1 MTIGFDC
8 ATKLTEKMA
17 RDLKG
22 AGFEYAARYLGSS
35 WKSFDKKE
43 AEIIQKAGIKLIN
56 IFQKSANKLSYF
68 TEKQGI
74 TDGKDAEKWAKA
86 VDQPEG
92 TAIYFAVDCDITGKQ
107 MANIQTYLSAVK
119 KQLPSYKVGI
129 YGSYAVMYAMKN
141 DADYFWQTY
150 AWSRGEVAPFIHMY
164 QHENNIIIEGV
175 NIDRNRIMQSPGHWG
190 AAEAVQTSKY
200 TVQQETG
207 AFLTAADAKSG
218 KNKKGTVKPGT
229 YAIFNTSQGM
239 INVTKVEGK
248 PGSWINPHHETIHIV
263 SSGETLTKIAKTYS
277 TTIQAIQAKNPQ
289 IKYIN
294 LIYVGQVIK
303 I

>member
-1 MTIGFDC
+1 MTLGFDC

-17 RDLKG
+17 KDLKG
-22 AGFEYAARYLGSS
+22 AGFEYAARYLGES

-43 AEIIQKAGIKLIN
+43 AEIIQKAGIKLIS

-68 TEKQGI
+68 TEKQGSV
-74 TDGKDAEKWAKA
+74 DGKDAEKWAKA
-86 VDQPEG
+86 VGQPEG
-92 TAIYFAVDCDITGKQ
+92 TAIYFAVDCDMTGKQ
-107 MANIQTYLSAVK
+107 MSIIQSYFLAVK

-141 DADYFWQTY
+141 YADYFWQTY

-190 AAEAVQTSKY
+190 SEAAKISKY

-207 AFLTAADAKSG
+207 AFVTAADAQAG
-218 KNKKGTVKPGT
+218 LNQKGTVKQGT
-229 YAIFNTSQGM
+229 YSIFNTSQGM
-239 INVTKVEGK
+239 INVTKVEGT
-248 PGSWINPHHETIHIV
+248 PGSWINPHQETIHIV

-277 TTIQAIQAKNPQ
+277 TTIQAIQDKNPQ
-289 IKYIN
+289 IKNVN
-294 LIYVGQVIK
+294 LIYAGQVIK

>member
-1 MTIGFDC
+1 MTLGFDC

-22 AGFEYAARYLGSS
+22 AGFEYAARYLGES

-43 AEIIQKAGIKLIN
+43 AEIIQKAGIKLIS

-68 TEKQGI
+68 TEKQGSM
-74 TDGKDAEKWAKA
+74 DGKDAEKWAKA
-86 VDQPEG
+86 VGQPEG
-92 TAIYFAVDCDITGKQ
+92 TAIYFAVDCDMTGKQ
-107 MANIQTYLSAVK
+107 MSTIQSYFLAVK

-141 DADYFWQTY
+141 YADYFWQTY

-175 NIDRNRIMQSPGHWG
+175 NIDRNRVMQSPGHWG
-190 AAEAVQTSKY
+190 SETTKINKY
-200 TVQQETG
+200 TVQQELG
-207 AFLTAADAKSG
+207 AFMTATDAKAG
-218 KNKKGTVKPGT
+218 NNQKGIVKPGT
-229 YAIFNTSQGM
+229 YSIFNTSQGM
-239 INVTKVEGK
+239 INVTKEEGK
-248 PGSWINPHHETIHIV
+248 PGSWINPHQETVHIV

-289 IKYIN
+289 IKNIN
-294 LIYVGQVIK
+294 LIYAGQVIK

>member
-1 MTIGFDC
+1 MTLGFDC

-17 RDLKG
+17 RELKG
-22 AGFEYAARYLGSS
+22 AGFEYAARYLGES

-43 AEIIQKAGIKLIN
+43 AEIIQKAGIKLIS

-68 TEKQGI
+68 TEKQGSM
-74 TDGKDAEKWAKA
+74 DGKDAEKWAK
-86 VDQPEG
+86 VVGQPEG
-92 TAIYFAVDCDITGKQ
+92 TAIYFAVDCDMTGKQ
-107 MANIQTYLSAVK
+107 MSTIQSYFLAVK

-141 DADYFWQTY
+141 YADYFWQTY

-190 AAEAVQTSKY
+190 SETTKINKY
-200 TVQQETG
+200 TVQQELG
-207 AFLTAADAKSG
+207 AFMTATDAKAG
-218 KNKKGTVKPGT
+218 NNQKGIVKPGT
-229 YAIFNTSQGM
+229 YSIFNTSQGM
-239 INVTKVEGK
+239 INVTKEEGK
-248 PGSWINPHHETIHIV
+248 PGSWINPHQETVHIV

-289 IKYIN
+289 IKNIN
-294 LIYVGQVIK
+294 LIYAGQVIK

>member
-1 MTIGFDC
+1 MTLGFDC

-22 AGFEYAARYLGSS
+22 AGFEYAARYLGES

-43 AEIIQKAGIKLIN
+43 AEIIQKAGIKLIS

-68 TEKQGI
+68 TEKQGSM
-74 TDGKDAEKWAKA
+74 DGKDAEKWAKA
-86 VDQPEG
+86 VGQPEG
-92 TAIYFAVDCDITGKQ
+92 TAIYFAVDCDMTGKQ
-107 MANIQTYLSAVK
+107 MSTIQSYFLAVK

-141 DADYFWQTY
+141 YADYFWQTY

-190 AAEAVQTSKY
+190 SETTKINKY
-200 TVQQETG
+200 TVQQELG
-207 AFLTAADAKSG
+207 AFMTATDAKAG
-218 KNKKGTVKPGT
+218 NNQKGIVKPGT
-229 YAIFNTSQGM
+229 YSIFNTSQGM
-239 INVTKVEGK
+239 INVTKEEGK
-248 PGSWINPHHETIHIV
+248 PGSWINPHQETVHIV

-289 IKYIN
+289 IKNIN
-294 LIYVGQVIK
+294 LIYAGQVIK

>member
-1 MTIGFDC
+1 MTLGFDC

-22 AGFEYAARYLGSS
+22 AGFEYAARYLGES

-43 AEIIQKAGIKLIN
+43 AEIIQKAGIKLIS

-68 TEKQGI
+68 TEKQGSM
-74 TDGKDAEKWAKA
+74 DGKDAEKWAKA
-86 VDQPEG
+86 VGQPEG
-92 TAIYFAVDCDITGKQ
+92 TAIYFAVDCDMTGKQ
-107 MANIQTYLSAVK
+107 MSTIQSYFLAVK

-141 DADYFWQTY
+141 YADYFWQTY

-190 AAEAVQTSKY
+190 SETTKINKY
-200 TVQQETG
+200 IVQQELG
-207 AFLTAADAKSG
+207 AFMTAADAKAG
-218 KNKKGTVKPGT
+218 KNQKGTVKPGT
-229 YAIFNTSQGM
+229 YSIFNTSQGM
-239 INVTKVEGK
+239 INVTKEEGT
-248 PGSWINPHHETIHIV
+248 PGSWINPHQETIHIV

-277 TTIQAIQAKNPQ
+277 TTIQAIQAKNPD
-289 IKYIN
+289 IKNIN
-294 LIYVGQVIK
+294 LIYAGQVIK

>member
-1 MTIGFDC
+1 MTLGFDC

-17 RDLKG
+17 KDLKG
-22 AGFEYAARYLGSS
+22 AGFEYAARYLGES

-43 AEIIQKAGIKLIN
+43 AETIQRAGIKLIS

-68 TEKQGI
+68 TEKQGSV
-74 TDGKDAEKWAKA
+74 DGKDAEKWAKA
-86 VDQPEG
+86 VGQPEG
-92 TAIYFAVDCDITGKQ
+92 TAIYFAVDCDISGKQ
-107 MANIQTYLSAVK
+107 MSTIQSYFLAVK

-141 DADYFWQTY
+141 YADYFWQTY

-190 AAEAVQTSKY
+190 SESTKISKY
-200 TVQQETG
+200 TVQQEMG
-207 AFLTAADAKSG
+207 AFMTAADAKAG
-218 KNKKGTVKPGT
+218 NNQKGTVKPGT
-229 YAIFNTSQGM
+229 YSIFNTSQGM
-239 INVTKVEGK
+239 INVTKEEGK
-248 PGSWINPHHETIHIV
+248 PGSWINPHQETIHIV

-289 IKYIN
+289 IKNIN
-294 LIYVGQVIK
+294 LIYAGQVIK

>member
-1 MTIGFDC
+1 MTLGFDC

-22 AGFEYAARYLGSS
+22 AGFEYAARYLGES

-43 AEIIQKAGIKLIN
+43 AEIIQKAGIKLIS

-68 TEKQGI
+68 TEKQGSM
-74 TDGKDAEKWAKA
+74 DGKDAEKWAKA
-86 VDQPEG
+86 VGQPEG
-92 TAIYFAVDCDITGKQ
+92 TAIYFAVDCDVTGKQ
-107 MANIQTYLSAVK
+107 MSTIQSYFLAVK

-129 YGSYAVMYAMKN
+129 YGSYAVMYGMKN
-141 DADYFWQTY
+141 YADYFWQTY

-190 AAEAVQTSKY
+190 SETTKINKY
-200 TVQQETG
+200 IVQQELG
-207 AFLTAADAKSG
+207 AFMTAADAKAG
-218 KNKKGTVKPGT
+218 KNQKGMVKPGT
-229 YAIFNTSQGM
+229 YSIFNTSQGM
-239 INVTKVEGK
+239 INVTKEEGK
-248 PGSWINPHHETIHIV
+248 PGSWINPHQETIHIV
-263 SSGETLTKIAKTYS
+263 SSGENLTKIAKNYS
-277 TTIQAIQAKNPQ
+277 TTIQAIQAKNPE
-289 IKYIN
+289 IKNIN
-294 LIYVGQVIK
+294 LIYAGQVIK

>member
-1 MTIGFDC
+1 MTVGFDC

-22 AGFEYAARYLGSS
+22 AGFEYAARYLGES

-43 AEIIQKAGIKLIN
+43 GEIIQKAGIKLISV
-56 IFQKSANKLSYF
+56 FQKSANKLSYF
-68 TEKQGI
+68 TEEQGSV
-74 TDGKDAEKWAKA
+74 DGKDAEKWAKA
-86 VDQPEG
+86 VGQPEG
-92 TAIYFAVDCDITGKQ
+92 TAIYFAVDCDVTGKQ
-107 MANIQTYLSAVK
+107 MSTIQSYFLAVK

-129 YGSYAVMYAMKN
+129 YGSYAVMYGMKN
-141 DADYFWQTY
+141 YGDYFWQTY

-190 AAEAVQTSKY
+190 SETTKINKY
-200 TVQQETG
+200 IVQQELG
-207 AFLTAADAKSG
+207 AFMTAADAKAG
-218 KNKKGTVKPGT
+218 KNQKGTVKAGT
-229 YAIFNTSQGM
+229 YSIFNTSQGM
-239 INVTKVEGK
+239 INVTKEVGK
-248 PGSWINPHHETIHIV
+248 PGSWINPHQETIHIV

-277 TTIQAIQAKNPQ
+277 TTIQAIQAKNPE
-289 IKYIN
+289 IKNIN
-294 LIYVGQVIK
+294 LIYPGQVIK

>member
-1 MTIGFDC
+1 MTLGFDC

-22 AGFEYAARYLGSS
+22 AGFEYAARYLGKS

-43 AEIIQKAGIKLIN
+43 AEIIRKAGIKLIS

-68 TEKQGI
+68 TEKQGSM
-74 TDGKDAEKWAKA
+74 DGKDAEKWAKA
-86 VDQPEG
+86 VGQPEG
-92 TAIYFAVDCDITGKQ
+92 TAIYFAVDCDMTGKQ
-107 MANIQTYLSAVK
+107 MSTIQSYFLAVK

-141 DADYFWQTY
+141 YADYFWQTY

-175 NIDRNRIMQSPGHWG
+175 NIDRNRVMQSPGHWG
-190 AAEAVQTSKY
+190 SETTKINKY
-200 TVQQETG
+200 TVQQELG
-207 AFLTAADAKSG
+207 AFMTATDAKAG
-218 KNKKGTVKPGT
+218 NNQKGIVKPGT
-229 YAIFNTSQGM
+229 YSIFNTSQGM
-239 INVTKVEGK
+239 INVTKEEGK
-248 PGSWINPHHETIHIV
+248 PGSWINPHQETVHIV

-289 IKYIN
+289 IKNIN
-294 LIYVGQVIK
+294 LIYAGQVIK

>member
-1 MTIGFDC
+1 MTLGFDC

-22 AGFEYAARYLGSS
+22 AGFEYAARYLGES

-43 AEIIQKAGIKLIN
+43 AEIIQKAGIKLIS

-68 TEKQGI
+68 TEKQGSM
-74 TDGKDAEKWAKA
+74 DGKDAEKWAKA
-86 VDQPEG
+86 VGQPEG
-92 TAIYFAVDCDITGKQ
+92 TAIYFAVDCDMTGKQ
-107 MANIQTYLSAVK
+107 MSTIQSYFLAVK

-129 YGSYAVMYAMKN
+129 YGSYAVMYAMEN
-141 DADYFWQTY
+141 YADYFWQTY

-175 NIDRNRIMQSPGHWG
+175 NIDRNRVMQSPGHWG
-190 AAEAVQTSKY
+190 SETTKINKY
-200 TVQQETG
+200 TVQQELG
-207 AFLTAADAKSG
+207 AFMTATDAKVG
-218 KNKKGTVKPGT
+218 NNQKGIVKPGT
-229 YAIFNTSQGM
+229 YSIFNTSQGM
-239 INVTKVEGK
+239 INVTKEEGK
-248 PGSWINPHHETIHIV
+248 PGSWINPHQETVHIV

-289 IKYIN
+289 IKNIN
-294 LIYVGQVIK
+294 LIYAGQVIK